1 MNGIILARVTVWP
14 LNAVRFHA
22 EAFERSVRF
31 AGLRNT
37 NYASVRK
44 VQLTKLAAD
53 GQTNDTSNGPPIFL
67 RIAAMSLG
75 IGVVYELPRF

>member
-1 MNGIILARVTVWP
+1 MEYVGPRYRMV
-14 LNAVRFHA
+14 
-22 EAFERSVRF
+22 FERSPIPRG
-31 AGLRNT
+31 GLRAKCTIRRAENT

>member
-1 MNGIILARVTVWP
+1 MYDSQGWK
-14 LNAVRFHA
+14 
-22 EAFERSVRF
+22 
-31 AGLRNT
+31 T
-37 NYASVRK
+37 NYGLS
-44 VQLTKLAAD
+44 QGQQMAAD